1 MIKKK
6 DQSRPE
12 LTDQQIKQEEEFL
25 QGISRFDLAALVG
38 APIWGPVHGFWSC
51 ILFYPLWLLADN
63 FFVSVAQHPTVLFV
77 VFAVLVAAI
86 LVVAHVTFML
96 VSVPIAWH
104 RAADKGITKE
114 QFKKRQRIWAVV
126 SIILA
131 AAAVILA
138 TYYHL
143 VIDPVIGM

>member
-1 MIKKK
+1 MMKKK
-6 DQSRPE
+6 KQPRPE
-12 LTDQQIKQEEEFL
+12 LTNKQIRQEEEFL
-25 QGISRFDLAALVG
+25 KGVSRFDFAALVG

-63 FFVSVAQHPTVLFV
+63 FFISVVQHPTVLFV
-77 VFAVLVAAI
+77 VLAVFVGAI
-86 LVVAHVTFML
+86 LIIAHVSFML

-126 SIILA
+126 SIVLA
-131 AAAVILA
+131 ATAVILA

-143 VIDPVIGM
+143 VIDPVIGI